1 MNQTPSPPPSSPG
14 GDPLPPASSPS
25 GGEAPPPSHRRLVRK
40 RGDRVVGGVCAGVAE
55 YLGVEVLI
63 VRIVAVAS
71 IFLAGLGLLLYLGAL
86 LLVPDED
93 GQAYGD
99 TTTTRGRILTALG
112 VVALVGAAAVVLS
125 GAVLGSLAVVVPL
138 AVIALVGLVV
148 WWLVSGDAFEGDW
161 KAILKR
167 SALGL
172 GVLLLCAA
180 VFVSGGWATA
190 AGGGAVVAALVIAAG
205 VALLAGAFFRPVRW
219 LVLPAVSLG
228 LGVGFVSAAGI
239 DLDGGVGD
247 RTYRPAQAADIRDRY
262 ELGAGSLIV
271 DLRNAELPK
280 GDVPV
285 NMDLGMG
292 EARLIVPADV
302 CVASRAK
309 IGMGEA
315 VVFDRESGGIDV
327 DVEELPTA
335 PPAVTRV
342 VVDADIGLGAFEVAH
357 DDRDGRRWGRDGFE
371 VEREYGNRACTTR
384 ERPNGP

>member
-1 MNQTPSPPPSSPG
+1 MNQTPSPSPSSPG
-14 GDPLPPASSPS
+14 GGDQS
-25 GGEAPPPSHRRLVRK
+25 PPPSPGGGDQSPPPSPERRLVRK
-40 RGDRVVGGVCAGVAE
+40 RGDRVVGGVCAGLAE
-55 YLGVEVLI
+55 YLSVDVLI

-93 GQAYGD
+93 GKAYGD

-138 AVIALVGLVV
+138 AAIALTGLVV

-172 GVLLLCAA
+172 GVLLLCLA
-180 VFVSGGWATA
+180 VFVAGGWATA
-190 AGGGAVVAALVIAAG
+190 AGGGAVMAALVIAAG
-205 VALLAGAFFRPVRW
+205 AALLVGAFYRPVRW

-239 DLDGGVGD
+239 DLDGGVGE
-247 RTYRPAQAADIRDRY
+247 RTYRPSLAADVRDSY
-262 ELGAGSLIV
+262 ELGAGRLV
-271 DLRNAELPK
+271 LDLRNADLPK
-280 GDVPV
+280 GDFPV
-285 NMDLGMG
+285 TMDVGMG
-292 EARLIVPADV
+292 EALLIVPRDV

-315 VVFDRESGGIDV
+315 SVFDRESGGIDV
-327 DVEELPTA
+327 DFEELPTA

-342 VVDADIGLGAFEVAH
+342 VVDADVGLGAFEVRHRDTAEPQFVRGRF
-357 DDRDGRRWGRDGFE
+357 DDRSE
-371 VEREYGNRACTTR
+371 PGNRACAR
-384 ERPNGP
+384 RG